1 MIGYDEQRKTYYV
14 QYKFKD
20 PVTDKWHTTK
30 KRGFKLKREAKEY
43 EAKMISESKAHTP
56 SLKITF
62 WEMNLKYEE
71 SEQLSYNTINS
82 RHSIINKYFST
93 MKDKEI
99 SSISYPK
106 IENWRIAMI
115 ANKSLITSTKN
126 RYIDV
131 IKSVFNYASSVYGI
145 ETRNTKIR
153 DISETDEEKMKIKE
167 KPVWTVEEFNKFISF
182 IDEPIYKLYFIFL
195 FWSGARKSEG
205 IGLQKKDFD
214 GRYVNIHCQWNEK
227 AKKITPT
234 KTKKPRIIELDSKTC
249 ELLKPLLKEKGNFLF
264 GGEIPLTV
272 YKIDSKFKEAK
283 EKAGLND
290 AVTIHCLRHSHATLL
305 INNNVNIVAVSKRL
319 GHANIN
325 TTLSTYAHLFKS
337 TNEELIQTINCLRE

>member
-43 EAKMISESKAHTP
+43 EAKIISENKARTP

-71 SEQLSYNTINS
+71 SEQLTYNTVYS

-106 IENWRIAMI
+106 LENWRISMI

-153 DISETDEEKMKIKE
+153 DISETDEEKMQVKE

-227 AKKITPT
+227 
-234 KTKKPRIIELDSKTC
+234 TKKNNTNKDKKT
-249 ELLKPLLKEKGNFLF
+249 
-264 GGEIPLTV
+264 
-272 YKIDSKFKEAK
+272 
-283 EKAGLND
+283 
-290 AVTIHCLRHSHATLL
+290 
-305 INNNVNIVAVSKRL
+305 
-319 GHANIN
+319 
-325 TTLSTYAHLFKS
+325 TY
-337 TNEELIQTINCLRE
+337 N